1 MSNIRA
7 AVAVKPDNFSFRL
20 PIVPEY
26 LEPRL
31 AELPPVD
38 SRPPAVVDGTE
49 YPIMI
54 SQSLLHS
61 NSWEDDRVS
70 VAQYSVYLNN
80 LGHGVFHCLAPV
92 VSSY

>member
-1 MSNIRA
+1 M
-7 AVAVKPDNFSFRL
+7 
-20 PIVPEY
+20 VPEY
-26 LEPRL
+26 LKPRL

-49 YPIMI
+49 YHIMI
-54 SQSLLHS
+54 SQPLLHS
-61 NSWEDDRVS
+61 NSWEDDYTS
-70 VAQYSVYLNN
+70 AAQYSVYLNN